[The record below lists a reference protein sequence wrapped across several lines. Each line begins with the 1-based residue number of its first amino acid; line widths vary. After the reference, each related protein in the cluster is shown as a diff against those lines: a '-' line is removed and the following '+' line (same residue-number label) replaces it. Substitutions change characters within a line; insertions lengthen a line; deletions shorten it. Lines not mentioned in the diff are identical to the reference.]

1 MTWVAIATG
10 GAAIYFVAKYIVTK
24 ISMLAY
30 IYWMEEEKRT
40 QPTKE
45 QLDACR
51 KKVIHEMFK

>member
-1 MTWVAIATG
+1 MTIAMG
-10 GAAIYFVAKYIVTK
+10 IAVIYFAAKYIVTK
-24 ISMLAY
+24 ISMLSY

>member
-1 MTWVAIATG
+1 MTWVTIAMG
-10 GAAIYFVAKYIVTK
+10 IAVIYFAAKYIVTK
-24 ISMLAY
+24 ISMLSY
-30 IYWMEEEKRT
+30 IYWMEEEKRI